1 MAGPTLLSTGGVID
15 PYATLQNAVS
25 NVGQIYQNY
34 EESAR
39 KNAEFQAQEQERNRV
54 RSMRKFAA
62 DYDARVGEDYRGIN
76 ASMRPLVEQ
85 SEAQARKQW
94 QAANPNVSADQA
106 AAFDDQLRTARR
118 SLVSAEDVA
127 TTVTNDYRKSG
138 FSPEEAEAYGRQA
151 AAGYAPRG
159 AALSRAQAEADARN
173 EAADKMS
180 QRLLD
185 LYKVQASS
193 DDSRIRALDD
203 LDGNSR
209 SGTGAGRT
217 GASGGGSGSLAEP
230 DKLMNLEEY
239 LKKAIGGDS
248 RQAMS
253 SFEQGL
259 AAYNE
264 KAKAAGGKPLSY
276 EQGQAVAATNLSR
289 GGMLTNNK
297 ALYKDSADFA
307 ALLTA
312 QYGPADGAPTT
323 GANGGVGGP
332 SAERLALINNMRTSI
347 SSAER
352 QAILNPSR
360 TVVNPEQVIRQ
371 QVASAY
377 ASLFPQAAQENRA
390 AATQPNASPASA
402 PSRINAAVGA
412 AARYRPTPAAPL
424 AEGQT
429 RGTGFTSNNPSTQGT
444 PAGVPSNPVSQTNA
458 QPVTP
463 ARELAE
469 QIAAYERNGTDGSV
483 DLPRVLQTL
492 QARNPEMYQ
501 AVIRERNAIGQENAQ
516 YDKLSKELAALE
528 TRSDVARK
536 RLASQDPNSLSTDR
550 PLTGKRPLFDAS
562 NPYRAGGVSTP
573 VESDSPYQQ
582 YLNEQTQLDGWEQQI
597 QQLRSRKQAM
607 ESTNQPKD
615 FSRLK
620 SILNR

>member
-15 PYATLQNAVS
+15 PYATLQNVVS

-127 TTVTNDYRKSG
+127 TTVTNDYRKAG

-159 AALSRAQAEADARN
+159 AALSRAKAEADARN

-259 AAYNE
+259 SAYNE

-276 EQGQAVAATNLSR
+276 EQGQAVALANLSR
-289 GGMLTNNK
+289 GGVLTNNK
-297 ALYKDSADFA
+297 ALYKDPADFA

-444 PAGVPSNPVSQTNA
+444 PAGVQSSPSNPTARTLAEEIVAYRNSGDNSIDVPRAIQTLEARDPALFNDVMREQNVINQNTNRISSLNDDEARLARDIASLQERLSQQDPSTLSTKRIRAPIGSSGSPIMNPQGTTNIPSEYQNYLTNTARLAAMRTQLENVRNQRTAATNA
-458 QPVTP
+458 VPT
-463 ARELAE
+463 
-469 QIAAYERNGTDGSV
+469 TKDF
-483 DLPRVLQTL
+483 
-492 QARNPEMYQ
+492 
-501 AVIRERNAIGQENAQ
+501 
-516 YDKLSKELAALE
+516 
-528 TRSDVARK
+528 TR
-536 RLASQDPNSLSTDR
+536 
-550 PLTGKRPLFDAS
+550 
-562 NPYRAGGVSTP
+562 
-573 VESDSPYQQ
+573 
-582 YLNEQTQLDGWEQQI
+582 
-597 QQLRSRKQAM
+597 LRSLL
-607 ESTNQPKD
+607 SN
-615 FSRLK
+615 
-620 SILNR
+620 